1 MNCPICYADFYGN
14 VCPNCG
20 MDVKLYD
27 RIKKMSD
34 MLYNKGLKRAR
45 ISDLTSAEEFLNK
58 SILFN
63 KRNIDA
69 RNLLGLVYFETGQI
83 NLAVKQWVI
92 SLNLKKENNLANEYI
107 DYFQNN
113 QKVFDKF
120 NDAIKMYNQAVKFMQ
135 QDSDDMAVIQLRKAV
150 DLNPKFIDALNLLS
164 LCYIIQ
170 KKNDK
175 ALETVKTVLNIDLS
189 NPNALEY
196 FNELQPD
203 KERPM
208 EAIKMSKQGGF
219 DRTVRFEPKISR
231 KNAASKGSKF
241 MEIALFLAGCICTA
255 AIMYI
260 LVVPG
265 AIEEKQQEID
275 KVTTEMSSL
284 QKKFDEESVK
294 SEEQIANLQKENED
308 LKNQN
313 QEISKQANSQNAAN
327 QLANASTLLAQG
339 DKTQAAAVISSIDT
353 SILPQEQ
360 IETYNSVKNEAFSFE
375 ANRLLNEG
383 KKFVTSKKYEE
394 AKSSLEKSLS
404 YSENDNTAKYSA
416 MYYLG
421 KSLGA
426 LGDKEKAKEYL
437 NQVVQNHPQ
446 SKFKNW
452 ASGELASLQ

>member
-1 MNCPICYADFYGN
+1 MNCPICYSDFYGN
-14 VCPNCG
+14 ICPNCG
-20 MDVKLYD
+20 IDVELFN

-34 MLYNKGLKRAR
+34 VLYNKGLKRAG
-45 ISDLTSAEEFLNK
+45 ISDLTSAEDFLNK

-92 SLNLKKENNLANEYI
+92 SLNLQKEDNPAREYI

-135 QDSDDMAVIQLRKAV
+135 QDSDDMAVIQLRKAI

-164 LCYIIQ
+164 LCYVIQ

-175 ALETVKTVLNIDLS
+175 AMETVKAVLNIDLS
-189 NPNALEY
+189 NPNALGY
-196 FNELQPD
+196 FKELQPD
-203 KERPM
+203 KDRPM
-208 EAIKMSKQGGF
+208 EAAKASKQSGF
-219 DRTVRFEPKISR
+219 DRTVRFEPKISK
-231 KNAASKGSKF
+231 KNSASRF
-241 MEIALFLAGCICTA
+241 MEIALFLAGCVCTA
-255 AIMYI
+255 AILYT
-260 LVVPG
+260 LVFPG
-265 AIEEKQQEID
+265 AVEEKQQEID
-275 KVTTEMSSL
+275 KVNAEMSSL
-284 QKKFDEESVK
+284 QKKFDDETAK
-294 SEEQIANLQKENED
+294 NNEQLANLQKENEE
-308 LKNQN
+308 LKNKN
-313 QEISKQANSQNAAN
+313 EEISKQANSQNAAN
-327 QLANASTLLAQG
+327 QLANAETLLAQG
-339 DKTQAAAVISSIDT
+339 DKTQAAAVISAIDT
-353 SILPQEQ
+353 SILPQDK

-394 AKSSLEKSLS
+394 AKASLEKSLS

-421 KSLGA
+421 KALGA
-426 LGDKEKAKEYL
+426 LGDNEKAKEYL